1 MSASTGNTC
10 WTTRAAGGRWDG
22 HRDDGPMGE
31 DDLLDGGSV
40 LSGFRLSI
48 CKWFEEAGEREEE

>member
-1 MSASTGNTC
+1 
-10 WTTRAAGGRWDG
+10 
-22 HRDDGPMGE
+22 MGE